1 MFYIFFDM
9 YLTTFPVIRRRT
21 SPTPIGRPPG
31 LLFSGFN
38 RLAVKASKLLPV
50 SEFEGGMFVLHK
62 RFTKFAVDIR
72 RSK

>member
-9 YLTTFPVIRRRT
+9 YLTTFPV
-21 SPTPIGRPPG
+21 TPIGRPPG